1 MYKIVDIVTDDDP
14 NASRSGLKK
23 TDSDVLPLLLPL
35 PLDCRNPLGDVPP
48 SDKLLDFVIKPNDEP
63 EVDVPAAAVGVVAVA
78 AAVAVVVLVLEAVTT
93 GSDTITYL
101 TSDESPL

>member
-14 NASRSGLKK
+14 NASRSGLKN

-63 EVDVPAAAVGVVAVA
+63 EVDVPAAAVGVVA
-78 AAVAVVVLVLEAVTT
+78 AVVVVLVLEAVTT

-101 TSDESPL
+101 TSDASPL